1 MSNSVIIPL
10 SISAVDIC
18 GGKVAIIQIGS
29 SFTLYSVLTD
39 IVILSLHVIAL
50 KILLIS
56 SII

>member
-18 GGKVAIIQIGS
+18 GGKVVIIQIGS